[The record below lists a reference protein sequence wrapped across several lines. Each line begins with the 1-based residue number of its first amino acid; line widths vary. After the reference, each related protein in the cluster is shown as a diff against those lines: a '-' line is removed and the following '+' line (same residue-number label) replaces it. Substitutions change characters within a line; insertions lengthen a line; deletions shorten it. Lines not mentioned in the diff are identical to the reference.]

1 MFVSRRDLL
10 RGAVGVAAAGSLPLV
25 LGAGN
30 AVAASHPTLRT
41 GSHGAAVL
49 ALQRRLTSL
58 GYWLGAA
65 DGQFGDLTRQAVVA
79 VQKVAGL
86 ARDGVCGPA
95 TWARLDAGVRPPVHT
110 AEGRVVEIDK
120 KTQTLVLVNAGVIR
134 WVFNTSTGSGR
145 KYRQGGKDHVAV
157 TPSGDFRVFRRVD
170 GWDDGPL
177 GRLYRPQYFNG
188 GIAVHGYPVVPSTP
202 ESHGCCRVSLPA
214 MDLLWGA
221 GGMRVGTR
229 VLVR

>member
-1 MFVSRRDLL
+1 MSISRRALL
-10 RGAVGVAAAGSLPLV
+10 RGTAGAAAGALPLV

-41 GSHGAAVL
+41 GSRGAAVL

-58 GYWLGAA
+58 GYWLGAT
-65 DGQFGDLTRQAVVA
+65 DGEFGDLTRQAVVA

-95 TWARLDAGVRPPVHT
+95 TWARVDAGVRPAAHT
-110 AEGRVVEIDK
+110 TTGRVVEIDK
-120 KTQTLVLVNAGVIR
+120 KTQTLVVVNDGVVLC
-134 WVFNTSTGSGR
+134 VFNTSTGSGR
-145 KYRQGGKDHVAV
+145 KYRQGGKDHIAV

-177 GRLYRPQYFNG
+177 GKLYRPQYFNG

-202 ESHGCCRVSLPA
+202 ASHGCCRVSLPA
-214 MDLLWGA
+214 IDFLWGA
-221 GGMRVGTR
+221 GGLTVGTR
-229 VLVR
+229 VLVS

>member
-1 MFVSRRDLL
+1 MSISRRDLL
-10 RGAVGVAAAGSLPLV
+10 RGTAGVAAAGSLPLV

-41 GSHGAAVL
+41 GSQGAAVL

-95 TWARLDAGVRPPVHT
+95 TWARVDAGVRPAART
-110 AEGRVVEIDK
+110 TKGGVVEIDK
-120 KTQTLVLVNAGVIR
+120 KTQTLLVVNAGVVR

-145 KYRQGGKDHVAV
+145 KYRQGGKDHIAV
-157 TPSGDFRVFRRVD
+157 TPAGDFRVFRRVD

-177 GRLYRPQYFNG
+177 GKLYRPQYFNG
-188 GIAVHGYPVVPSTP
+188 GIAVHGYPVVPSMP
-202 ESHGCCRVSLPA
+202 ESHGCCRVSLLA